1 MTARFPRTHGY
12 FYNNHMS
19 YTPTDLVKAEKNVVL
34 AERHVAAQLEVLAMM
49 RAAGSPPEGA
59 EELLARFEADLGR
72 AERIR
77 DWIASGLGER
87 GREQQRAAA

>member
-1 MTARFPRTHGY
+1 
-12 FYNNHMS
+12 MS

-34 AERHVAAQLEVLAMM
+34 AERHIAAQQEVLAMM
-49 RAAGSPPEGA
+49 RAAGTDTTGA
-59 EELLARFEADLGR
+59 EELLAKFEADLGR

>member
-1 MTARFPRTHGY
+1 MTVRFPLGHGY

-34 AERHVAAQLEVLAMM
+34 AERHIAAQQEVLAMM

-59 EELLARFEADLGR
+59 
-72 AERIR
+72 
-77 DWIASGLGER
+77 
-87 GREQQRAAA
+87 

>member
-1 MTARFPRTHGY
+1 
-12 FYNNHMS
+12 MS

-34 AERHVAAQLEVLAMM
+34 AERHIAAQQEVLAMM
-49 RAAGSPPEGA
+49 RAAGSPTEGA
-59 EELLARFEADLGR
+59 QELLAKFEADLGR

-87 GREQQRAAA
+87 SREQQRVAA